1 MYIQIKEEK
10 TAILKIYLKT
20 LKVLERQK
28 FSKYFAPIDIVK
40 IETCFRNNKKA
51 KNEGKKKMCSSKKNA
66 IFRCK
71 FTALMIFSSF
81 IKSFAMIIIKN
92 IIEKFG

>member
-51 KNEGKKKMCSSKKNA
+51 KNEGKKKIVGEIILPCQSAKSKTIDLSVNYDEL
-66 IFRCK
+66 RELLK
-71 FTALMIFSSF
+71 FI
-81 IKSFAMIIIKN
+81 
-92 IIEKFG
+92 